1 MKNIDLNSIIDDLA
15 VSEQQLLEGKTK
27 DARTALE
34 ELRKKYGLD
43 TLQNTEGVHYDKNTL

>member
-43 TLQNTEGVHYDKNTL
+43 TLQNTEGDH